1 MGLTVDEEVKLVDL
15 DIKRLEAVA
24 KLDEVTGVPSQW
36 VVDLRSS
43 FRYIAA
49 CVSIV
54 AGIGLGYT
62 GLYEPTITS
71 EEMAAVILPLAT
83 DLIGIPF
90 SFIFGERL
98 WQGLK
103 GVRK

>member
-1 MGLTVDEEVKLVDL
+1 MGLTVEQEISFLEV
-15 DIKRLEAVA
+15 DIKRLEAIA
-24 KLDEVTGVPSQW
+24 KLDEVVGTPSQW
-36 VVDLRSS
+36 VIDLRSS

-49 CVSIV
+49 CVSIL

-71 EEMAAVILPLAT
+71 EEMSLVILPLAT

-90 SFIFGERL
+90 AFIFGERL
-98 WQGLK
+98 WNGLK
-103 GVRK
+103 GTRK